1 MSIFLGKKLL
11 ILGGA
16 DNEISL
22 VARAQELGAY
32 VIVADYHSDF
42 ELSPAKKI
50 ADEAW
55 CVSWA
60 DIDTLEKMC
69 KEANVNGVL
78 AGYSELR
85 VDSQIKLCERLD
97 LPSYITQT
105 QLEITRDKIKFK
117 QACRESGVPVVH
129 EYPNVEAVDRFPV
142 IVKPVD
148 RAGSIG
154 ITVASNQ
161 EELVKAYDYAMEMSI
176 TKQVIIED
184 YISNA
189 VKVDAY
195 YQIIDGQIYT
205 INMSDTIT
213 AKDNGIERVV
223 QSGWM
228 MPSVYYGA
236 FLEQVDPAMRRMIQN
251 MGVENGYLFFS
262 GFMTEEGKF
271 VFFEC
276 GFRLCGGHF
285 YDYFRRTGGW
295 NTMDILIHYALTG
308 SASAVLPQTDR
319 EENLKCVSVNFYA
332 KQGTIGKV
340 SGMDEIAKIPIC
352 SNALLQCRLGQVCK
366 DDTAILA
373 KLGMLH
379 LFGTSVDELADNVK
393 LVYEL
398 FSAVDT
404 EGNDMIYDR
413 MDVEMIRHW
422 WDKNN

>member
-1 MSIFLGKKLL
+1 MEKLSGKKLL

-16 DNEISL
+16 ANEVPL
-22 VARAQELGAY
+22 VARAQSHGVY
-32 VIVADYHSDF
+32 VIVADYHTDF

-55 CVSWA
+55 CVSWN

-69 KEANVNGVL
+69 IEAKVDGVL

-85 VDSQIKLCERLD
+85 VDAMIRLCDRLN
-97 LPSYITQT
+97 LPSYITPH

-117 QACRESGVPVVH
+117 EACRASGVPVVR
-129 EYPNVEAVDRFPV
+129 EYACVEDVSRFPV

-154 ITVASNQ
+154 ISVASDRK
-161 EELVKAYDYAMEMSI
+161 ELDKAYEYAMEMSI

-184 YISNA
+184 YIMNA
-189 VKVDAY
+189 TKVDAY
-195 YQIIDGQIYT
+195 YQIIDGVIHT
-205 INMSDTIT
+205 VGMSDTVF
-213 AKDNGIERVV
+213 AKENGSERVV

-236 FLEQVDPAMRRMIQN
+236 FLEQVDPAMRRMIQA
-251 MGVENGYLFFS
+251 MGIENGYLFFS
-262 GFMTEEGKF
+262 GFMTQQNEF

-285 YDYFRRTGGW
+285 YDYFPRVGGW
-295 NTMDILIHYALTG
+295 NTQDLLICHSLTG
-308 SASAVLPQTDR
+308 SASLILSQR
-319 EENLKCVSVNFYA
+319 EKQENLKNITVNFYA
-332 KQGTIGKV
+332 KRGTVGQI
-340 SGMDEIAKIPIC
+340 SGMEEISQMPLCTLTLTDARVGEIC
-352 SNALLQCRLGQVCK
+352 TDN
-366 DDTAILA
+366 TAILS
-373 KLGMLH
+373 KLGMVH
-379 LFGTSVDELADNVK
+379 LTGTSVDELVDGVEK
-393 LVYEL
+393 VYEL

-413 MDVEMIRHW
+413 MDTQMLRHW
-422 WDKNN
+422 WDK